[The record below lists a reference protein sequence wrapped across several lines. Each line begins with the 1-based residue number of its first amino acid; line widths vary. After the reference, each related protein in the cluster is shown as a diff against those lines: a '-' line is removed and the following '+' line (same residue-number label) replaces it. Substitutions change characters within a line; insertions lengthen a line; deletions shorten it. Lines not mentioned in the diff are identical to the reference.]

1 MNKILIK
8 RKIGETGVAC
18 KMICYID
25 NQEICRIKEEESYI
39 YETDKESCEFKCQL
53 TLGNPMSETYK
64 IDFSNSNGVQILAK
78 QGFWKPKAVIKYE
91 NTETQ
96 SINKEIEKIENL
108 QKFTSTKK
116 VAGILY
122 IDESKKLWA
131 IPQGIF
137 NNKIKEVHEYSD
149 ILSYEIV
156 EDGNSISKGGV
167 GRAIVGGLLFGGVG
181 AIVGGVTGHKSKAT
195 CTKLEVIIK
204 LNSMSKPLEKI
215 TLISTE
221 TRKDNL
227 LYSAAIKRAQEIAAI
242 LEIMCNGNNK
252 IDVQPSVQQISG
264 ADEILKYKSLLD
276 QGIITE
282 EEFEAKKKQILN
294 L

>member
-1 MNKILIK
+1 
-8 RKIGETGVAC
+8 
-18 KMICYID
+18 MICYID
-25 NQEICRIKEEESYI
+25 NKEICRIKEEESYI

-53 TLGNPMSETYK
+53 TIMSDVCK
-64 IDFSNSNGVQILAK
+64 LDFSNSDEIKVVAK
-78 QGFWKPKAVIKYE
+78 QGFWKPKIIKCE
-91 NTETQ
+91 DIET
-96 SINKEIEKIENL
+96 SLIKKEIASVENIK
-108 QKFTSTKK
+108 KFTPTKK
-116 VAGILY
+116 VSMLLY
-122 IDESKKLWA
+122 IDETRKLWA
-131 IPQGIF
+131 IPKGF
-137 NNKIKEVHEYSD
+137 FTSKIYEVYEYSD

-167 GRAIVGGLLFGGVG
+167 GRAIMGGILFGGVG

-195 CTKLEVIIK
+195 CTRLEVIIK

-221 TRKDNL
+221 TRKDSL

-242 LEIMCNGNNK
+242 LEVMCNGNNK